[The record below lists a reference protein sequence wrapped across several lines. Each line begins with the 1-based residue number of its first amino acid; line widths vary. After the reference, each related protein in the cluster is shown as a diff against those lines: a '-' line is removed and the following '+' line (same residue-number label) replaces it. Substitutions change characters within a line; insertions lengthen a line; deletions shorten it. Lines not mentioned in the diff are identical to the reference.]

1 MHLLERGGGGRDGYG
16 FLRVGWQ
23 VEGSKVEKMHRV
35 AFMVGHH
42 SFQMQAWRS
51 AISAIRS
58 CVSTHAPNRAMPR
71 IKNAFIVSCRGG
83 VVELIR

>member
-1 MHLLERGGGGRDGYG
+1 MSGEKLKWGGGAHLLEGGGGGRDGYG

-23 VEGSKVEKMHRV
+23 VGGSKVEKMHRV
-35 AFMVGHH
+35 ALMVEHH

-58 CVSTHAPNRAMPR
+58 CVSTRYT
-71 IKNAFIVSCRGG
+71 
-83 VVELIR
+83 LQ